1 MADPRPA
8 VHLARGREK
17 KIRNGYPW
25 VQREEIQ
32 SAMHAEPGQVARL
45 FDCHGDFLAVGMH
58 NRESRF
64 PFRVLS
70 LVDEPIDF
78 DFFRRRLNE
87 ARVRRA
93 SIKDTDSLRELFAEV
108 DGLPGLIVDRF
119 DRTLVV
125 QVRNAGMERLR
136 DVWEPVLLEHF
147 DPVAMFD
154 KSDMEGRRE
163 EGLEP
168 HAELRFGTLPEP
180 VLVQESGFTF
190 EAPVLDGLKTGY
202 YLDQR
207 AARRRFAERVQ
218 PGDRVLDGFCYTGGF
233 ALYAARAGARV
244 TGVDIS
250 SVAIETARRNA
261 ERNGQSVEFIEAN
274 AFDWLTEPGDMFDW
288 MVLDPPAIA
297 KAKGE
302 RNSLKWAVWKLVFNG
317 LERLKTGG
325 RMIVCSCSYQLGL
338 QELLDTVRLAAADRG
353 RRAVLEEITLQDLD
367 HPTALAFPESGYLKC
382 AWVRME

>member
-8 VHLARGREK
+8 IHLARGREK
-17 KIRNGYPW
+17 KIHNGYPW

-45 FDCHGDFLAVGMH
+45 FDCHGDFLAVGIF

-70 LVDEPIDF
+70 LVDEPIDY
-78 DFFRRRLNE
+78 DFFRRRLTE
-87 ARVRRA
+87 AQARRS
-93 SIKDTDSLRELFAEV
+93 SIKDTDSQRELFAEV
-108 DGLPGLIVDRF
+108 DGLPGLILDRF

-136 DVWEPVLLEHF
+136 DVWEPVLLERF

-168 HAELRFGTLPEP
+168 HAEMRFGTLPEP
-180 VLVQESGFTF
+180 VLVQESGFVF
-190 EAPVLDGLKTGY
+190 ESPVLDGLKTGF

-207 AARRRFAERVQ
+207 ATRRRFAERIQ
-218 PGDRVLDGFCYTGGF
+218 PGDRVLDAFCYTGGF
-233 ALYAARAGARV
+233 SLYAARAGANV
-244 TGVDIS
+244 TGIDIS
-250 SVAIETARRNA
+250 TVAIETARRNA
-261 ERNGQSVEFIEAN
+261 ERNGQTAEFIETN
-274 AFDWLTEPGDMFDW
+274 AFDWLAEEGEKFDW
-288 MVLDPPAIA
+288 MVIDPPAIA

-302 RNSLKWAVWKLVFNG
+302 RNSLKWAVWKLVFHG
-317 LERLKTGG
+317 LQRLNVGG

-338 QELLDTVRLAAADRG
+338 HELLDTVRLAAADRG
-353 RRAVLEEITLQDLD
+353 RRAVLEEITLQDVD